1 MICYPDLHQS
11 CRPGV
16 FRSLRTC
23 AVENGESVWH
33 EWPQKLTSLLLCAAV
48 GLIPPDVVV
57 TSPAAAR
64 TLTSEEQ
71 RTVKLFNMSTA
82 SVVNV
87 TNLGTRQ
94 DAFTLDIMEIP
105 QGAGT
110 GIVWDS
116 DGHIITNYHV
126 IQKATE
132 VQVST
137 SLKWIGVLEC
147 GIR

>member
-1 MICYPDLHQS
+1 MGFC
-11 CRPGV
+11 
-16 FRSLRTC
+16 RSLKVC
-23 AVENGESVWH
+23 AAENSESVWH
-33 EWPQKLTSLLLCAAV
+33 EWPQKLASLLVCAAV
-48 GLIPPDVVV
+48 GLIPPDVVML
-57 TSPAAAR
+57 SPANAR

-87 TNLGTRQ
+87 TNLGTKQ

-110 GIVWDS
+110 GIIWDS

-126 IQKATE
+126 ILKATE
-132 VQVST
+132 VQASLKMCWT
-137 SLKWIGVLEC
+137 SLTDSSGYA
-147 GIR
+147 GIW